1 MKTTVQLATAA
12 SLEGFA
18 GDLQQIVRELLFK
31 THVSSAPLQNLAR
44 RIQLDV
50 MTAADTSELLARG
63 ATRDITLPRSDWRSE
78 PAVYTRGL
86 CTAQLLAY
94 AAPRMFGWSD
104 RTELLVIAALL
115 QDIGLLLLE
124 RQYNLRSEQLA
135 DAEPDAYQQ
144 HPNLS
149 AAVAGAIEDY
159 AVDLPTIIAQHHERS
174 DGTGFPTG
182 LRSNQ
187 LSAPSRLLAI
197 ATRYIELTDEPA
209 ANDSSASP
217 SESATIVAGQL
228 WREAK
233 QGELDALLTADL
245 LRQLGLDVPAEERP
259 ALGRRF
265 QLSRFGQKQFRRD
278 DAVRENAVEGPHG
291 NQQRDRNGATEE
303 RETTVRR

>member
-12 SLEGFA
+12 SIRDSV

-31 THVSSAPLQNLAR
+31 THVPSASLQNLAR
-44 RIQLDV
+44 RIQLEV
-50 MTAADTSELLARG
+50 MPLADTNELLVQG
-63 ATRDITLPRSDWRSE
+63 AALDLTLPHTDWRSE
-78 PAVYTRGL
+78 PAVCAKGIR
-86 CTAQLLAY
+86 TARLLAF
-94 AAPRMFGWSD
+94 AAPRMFGWAD
-104 RTELLVIAALL
+104 RTELLIISAML

-124 RQYNLRSEQLA
+124 RQYNLPSGQLH
-135 DAEPDAYQQ
+135 DAEPDAYRQ

-174 DGTGFPTG
+174 DGTGFPAG
-182 LRSNQ
+182 VRNNQ

-197 ATRYIELTDEPA
+197 ASRYIELTDKPA

-217 SESATIVAGQL
+217 SGSAAMVAGQL

-245 LRQLGLDVPAEERP
+245 LQQLGLDVPAEERT

-278 DAVRENAVEGPHG
+278 DAVRENAVDGPHG
-291 NQQRDRNGATEE
+291 NQQRDRNKAAEE